1 MAYATTSA
9 STNTVINNN
18 SNSSNGSYYDDD
30 IFEMNLEDNI
40 PSSYIDYENVNN
52 YTTTTTNVSALTKS
66 RSTSII
72 ASDNESSLPPS
83 PLVLPQQMSTS
94 PLQPYY
100 SYTYNSSSSSSPY
113 STFANEDQDQ
123 HDDDQFLYECC
134 ICKQKLNN
142 SNNNSH
148 NCTRDLFNGNT
159 LKDNDL
165 IIIENNKL
173 IQNNYQKWLYNITP
187 NIPY

>member
-1 MAYATTSA
+1 MAYATTSTT
-9 STNTVINNN
+9 SNN
-18 SNSSNGSYYDDD
+18 SSYYDDD

-40 PSSYIDYENVNN
+40 PSSYVDYENTNN
-52 YTTTTTNVSALTKS
+52 YTTTTTNIPALTSS

-72 ASDNESSLPPS
+72 ASGNESSLPPS

-100 SYTYNSSSSSSPY
+100 SYTYNSSSSSSSSPY

-148 NCTRDLFNGNT
+148 NCTRDLFNGNA
-159 LKDNDL
+159 LNDNDL

-173 IQNNYQKWLYNITP
+173 IQNNYQKWLYNFTP